1 MLLKDIPL
9 SMPNF
14 LTNTIT
20 IDMFAFSNFLT
31 EQKNLHMEHL
41 EDEVLNHGVEGTRG
55 ALNFLQGLRD
65 MLAGNADA
73 SVDVT
78 VKWDGAPAVFAGI
91 NPENDRFFVGTK
103 GIFAKTGK
111 INYTDT
117 DIDDNHPGGGASS
130 LNNKLK
136 VALKELPS
144 ANIKG
149 ILQGDFMFVPEM
161 LVKETIDNEPYI
173 TFQPNTIVYAVPVKS
188 ELAAKILSSNMGI
201 VWHTTYSGDTME
213 DMTASFGVNP
223 GSFREVGSIWQTDAS
238 FQDTSGTA
246 TMTKKE
252 TGDVTKILSKAGKL
266 FRQLDSNVLGMI
278 ANDDQTGE
286 LVKAYTNKMIRQGEK
301 ITNVRKHTAG
311 LIAFVYDKL
320 KAEIDKVKREE
331 TKKNKKDVMDR
342 YVGFLR
348 KNSGEFV
355 KIFAMQNLLIDAKLL
370 ILRQLE
376 KVKGIKTLM
385 RTSTGFKVTAPEGF
399 VAIDTLKGGAVKL
412 VDRMEFS
419 MQNFNAAKN
428 WDK

>member
-1 MLLKDIPL
+1 
-9 SMPNF
+9 
-14 LTNTIT
+14 
-20 IDMFAFSNFLT
+20 MFAFASFLT

-41 EDEVLNHGVEGTRG
+41 EDEILNGGVAGTRG

-73 SVDVT
+73 SVNVT
-78 VKWDGAPAVFAGI
+78 VKWDGAPAVFAGY

-117 DIDDNHPGGGASS
+117 DIDDNHPGSGASS

-252 TGDVTKILSKAGKL
+252 TGNVTAILSKAGKL

-331 TKKNKKDVMDR
+331 TKKNKKEVMDR

-385 RTSTGFKVTAPEGF
+385 KTSTGFKVTAPEGF
-399 VAIDTLKGGAVKL
+399 VAIDNLKGGAVKL

>member
-20 IDMFAFSNFLT
+20 IDMFAFASFLT

-41 EDEVLNHGVEGTRG
+41 EDEVLNGGVEGTRG
-55 ALNFLQGLRD
+55 AINFLQGLRD
-65 MLAGNADA
+65 MLAGNSDA

-78 VKWDGAPAVFAGI
+78 VKWDGAPAVFAGY

-136 VALKELPS
+136 VALRELPS

-201 VWHTTYSGDTME
+201 VWHTTYSGNTME

-223 GSFREVGSIWQTDAS
+223 GSFREVSSIWQTDAS

-376 KVKGIKTLM
+376 KVKSIKTLM

-419 MQNFNAAKN
+419 MQNFNASKN

>member
-1 MLLKDIPL
+1 
-9 SMPNF
+9 
-14 LTNTIT
+14 
-20 IDMFAFSNFLT
+20 MFAFTSFLT

-55 ALNFLQGLRD
+55 AINFLQGLRD
-65 MLAGNADA
+65 MLAGNSDA

-78 VKWDGAPAVFAGI
+78 VKWDGAPAVFAGY

-103 GIFAKTGK
+103 GVFAKNAK
-111 INYTDT
+111 INYNEA
-117 DIDDNHPGGGASS
+117 DITTNHSGGLAS
-130 LNNKLK
+130 KLK
-136 VALKELPS
+136 VALNELPK

-149 ILQGDFMFVPEM
+149 VLQGDMM
-161 LVKETIDNEPYI
+161 YTADDLQKQTIDNVPYI
-173 TFQPNTIVYAVPVKS
+173 TFQPNTIVYAIPVKS
-188 ELAAKILSSNMGI
+188 KLAAKILSSNMGI
-201 VWHTTYSGDTME
+201 VWHTTYTGDTME

-223 GSFREVGSIWQTDAS
+223 GSFKESSTSWQTDAS
-238 FQDTSGTA
+238 FQDTSGSA

-252 TGDVTKILSKAGKL
+252 TGDVSKILSQAGSL
-266 FRQLDSNVLGMI
+266 FRQLDSNILGMI

-286 LVKAYTNKMIRQGEK
+286 LVKAYTNKMVRQGEPIK
-301 ITNVRKHTAG
+301 DVRRHTAG

-348 KNSGEFV
+348 DNASEFV
-355 KIFAMQNLLIDAKLL
+355 KIFAMQNLLIEAKLL
-370 ILRQLE
+370 IILKLE
-376 KVKGIKTLM
+376 KVKSIKTLM
-385 RTSTGFKVTAPEGF
+385 KTSTGFRVTAPEGF

-419 MQNFNAAKN
+419 MQNFNASKN

>member
-1 MLLKDIPL
+1 
-9 SMPNF
+9 
-14 LTNTIT
+14 
-20 IDMFAFSNFLT
+20 MFAFSSFLT

-55 ALNFLQGLRD
+55 AINFLQGLRD

-73 SVDVT
+73 SVNVT
-78 VKWDGAPAVFAGI
+78 VKWDGAPAVFAGY

-103 GIFAKTGK
+103 GVFAKNAK
-111 INYTDT
+111 INYTEA
-117 DIDDNHPGGGASS
+117 DITTNHSGGLAS
-130 LNNKLK
+130 KLK
-136 VALKELPS
+136 VAFNELS
-144 ANIKG
+144 KVNIKG
-149 ILQGDFMFVPEM
+149 VLQGDMM
-161 LVKETIDNEPYI
+161 YTADDLQTETIDNESYI
-173 TFQPNTIVYAVPVKS
+173 TFQPNTIVYAVPVKTK
-188 ELAAKILSSNMGI
+188 LAAKILSSNMGI

-213 DMTASFGVNP
+213 DMTASFGVSS
-223 GSFREVGSIWQTDAS
+223 GAFRESSSVWQANAS
-238 FQDTSGTA
+238 FQDQSGSA

-252 TGDVTKILSKAGKL
+252 TGDVTAILSKAGRL
-266 FRQLDSNVLGMI
+266 FQQLDSNVLGMI
-278 ANDDQTGE
+278 ANDSQTGE
-286 LVKAYTNKMIRQGEK
+286 LVKAYTNKMVRAGEPIK
-301 ITNVRKHTAG
+301 DVKRHTAG

-348 KNSGEFV
+348 DNSGEFV

-370 ILRQLE
+370 IIRKLE
-376 KVKGIKTLM
+376 KVKSIKTLM
-385 RTSTGFKVTAPEGF
+385 KTSTGFRVTAPEGF
-399 VAIDTLKGGAVKL
+399 VAIDNLKGGAVKL